1 MIKPLKDALRDGDPI
16 RAVIRET
23 AVNSDGLTKGV
34 TMPSQA
40 AHEALIRS
48 AYNSAGLDPIE
59 TGYVEAHGTGT
70 KTGDP
75 LETGAI
81 SAVLGKNRPVGKPL
95 YVGSVK
101 TNVGHL
107 EAASGL
113 AGVIKAALAVE
124 KGIIPPNMNFEK
136 ENEKLT
142 LEKWNLKVA
151 TLFKLCDHDC

>member
-1 MIKPLKDALRDGDPI
+1 MRDNDPI

-34 TMPSQA
+34 TMPSQE

-48 AYNSAGLDPIE
+48 AYRNAGLDPAE
-59 TGYVEAHGTGT
+59 TRYVEAHGTGT

-75 LETGAI
+75 LEMGAI
-81 SAVLGKNRPVGKPL
+81 SSVFAQSPTVEAPL

-113 AGVIKAALAVE
+113 AGVIKAAMAVE
-124 KGIIPPNMNFEK
+124 RAIIPPNINFEK
-136 ENEKLT
+136 QNEKLSLETKNVKVRVAPRYWMSMT
-142 LEKWNLKVA
+142 LIE
-151 TLFKLCDHDC
+151 C

>member
-34 TMPSQA
+34 TMPSQV

-48 AYNSAGLDPIE
+48 AYSSAGLDPLE

-81 SAVLGKNRPVGKPL
+81 GSVFGTNRPAGKPL

-124 KGIIPPNMNFEK
+124 KGIIPPNINFESQ
-136 ENEKLT
+136 NEKLA
-142 LEKWNLKVA
+142 LEQWNLKVR
-151 TLFKLCDHDC
+151 TVRETWY

>member
-1 MIKPLKDALRDGDPI
+1 
-16 RAVIRET
+16 
-23 AVNSDGLTKGV
+23 
-34 TMPSQA
+34 MPSQV

-48 AYNSAGLDPIE
+48 AYRNAGLDPLE

-81 SAVLGKNRPVGKPL
+81 SSVFGKNRPAGKPL

-113 AGVIKAALAVE
+113 AGIIKAALAVE
-124 KGIIPPNMNFEK
+124 KGIIPPNINFER

-142 LEKWNLKVA
+142 LEEWNMKVS
-151 TLFKLCDHDC
+151 FSRNSWWY